1 MGGNNED
8 DGFMLNV
15 NLSNASKRNTIRD
28 QQPSKKQ
35 QRPRSWADKKNA
47 KVCFFKGS
55 QNIVEKH
62 SSKMHSADFYCIHN
76 ETGRLIPQK
85 PSNNSKNPCIM
96 QKNPQQGRGSR
107 SGAGRSSSPP
117 PPPPS
122 AAQDNLLKGYALDL
136 PSPPKPRARSS
147 DLGYVDFDDIPPN
160 SNKILSLEDGG
171 NTRDRSQPRKRSRN
185 TLQSASAPQ
194 QQNMKSAYEKP
205 SKRIG
210 RIRLA
215 SRMAGDREAT
225 PDQDDIRPI
234 EEDDDND
241 HDNNDEENMFG
252 KDEDGGSKDIM
263 AAVVAA
269 AVARDKLVEKELAI
283 VNAERKKL
291 GIPTADEYHSSDNDD
306 DVVAAELAQKGDA
319 TGGGGNAT
327 GGGYPGGGVYSSGA
341 NNMPLGERPQLLDGQ
356 GNEIVDFDYGGNAYP
371 EFREKT
377 KKKRARWE
385 SVGGPVPSV
394 KPGMLT
400 HTGGGNRASMSTA
413 AAEEVFGLKVSNK
426 NSSKTDAAPIT
437 TTTATTTIQQNSSSL
452 NTFEGLGLCSA
463 LSTHLESLGF
473 TTPTAVQRST
483 IPIVLS
489 GKDALVN
496 APTGSGKTLS
506 YLAPIM
512 HDLASIEPRI
522 TRADG
527 TLALIIC
534 PTRELCLQVVD
545 TLTLLSRRF
554 FWIVPGSVH
563 GGENRAKEKARLR
576 KGVSVLVTTP
586 GRLLDHLQN
595 TESFRIDK
603 LKWLVLDEADR
614 LLDLGFE
621 KKIAQ
626 ILAVIEEKS
635 SIMNSNTAITSQ
647 QNNNDY
653 TSGSKIRRKTI
664 LLSATLHGGLG
675 GLAGLSLHQPEA
687 IGWEMEIDKK
697 TGKLLLN
704 EGIDAFENITD
715 GGAIGD
721 GGGGDGLQNIKKMA
735 GYSIP
740 TQLKQQFVQI
750 PCKLRL
756 VALAAMIRM
765 KIITGGNTKAKVVVF
780 FSNCDSVE
788 FHHAVLSSG
797 AWSAASGQA
806 LLPPS
811 APLLKLHGN
820 MPQAERTASLLSFTK
835 AGAGVLLCT
844 DVAARGLDFPA
855 VTAIIQFDPPGT
867 AEEYVHRVGRTARL
881 GQSGEALLFIQ
892 PTEKGYVDKY
902 LKSQQVNLQ
911 EESSTTA
918 LDRTL
923 GMDPKAGK
931 GLPIERHHG
940 AYRLQ
945 KEVMDAVDSD
955 PKLKILAETA
965 FRSSVRAYATHSLE
979 LKPYFNVRTLHIGHL
994 AHSFALKAS
1003 PAMVGKSSTGEE
1015 ARKRRQEDF
1024 RKGGGGGKKFKQKH
1038 QQQQQQQSPAGKDRK
1053 ERKAGPGG
1061 KYQGFTP
1068 VKSGKGGYVLS

>member
-1 MGGNNED
+1 
-8 DGFMLNV
+8 
-15 NLSNASKRNTIRD
+15 
-28 QQPSKKQ
+28 
-35 QRPRSWADKKNA
+35 
-47 KVCFFKGS
+47 
-55 QNIVEKH
+55 
-62 SSKMHSADFYCIHN
+62 
-76 ETGRLIPQK
+76 
-85 PSNNSKNPCIM
+85 M
-96 QKNPQQGRGSR
+96 QKNPQQGRGPR

-117 PPPPS
+117 PPFPS
-122 AAQDNLLKGYALDL
+122 VQDNLLKGYALDF
-136 PSPPKPRARSS
+136 PSPSKPRARSP
-147 DLGYVDFDDIPPN
+147 DIARHVHWDEAPSPA
-160 SNKILSLEDGG
+160 SNKILSPEEGG
-171 NTRDRSQPRKRSRN
+171 NTRNRDQPRKRSRN
-185 TLQSASAPQ
+185 TLQASLPQ
-194 QQNMKSAYEKP
+194 QQQHQSTKIAYEKP

-215 SRMAGDREAT
+215 SKIAGDREAT

-234 EEDDDND
+234 E
-241 HDNNDEENMFG
+241 
-252 KDEDGGSKDIM
+252 DEDKGDGEKLINGEDADGFGVGDAEDVM

-269 AVARDKLVEKELAI
+269 AVARDKLVEQELAV

-291 GIPTADEYHSSDNDD
+291 GIPTADEYHSSDGEEEEEEGEVNEVERENKRKIDPSSG
-306 DVVAAELAQKGDA
+306 KGED
-319 TGGGGNAT
+319 
-327 GGGYPGGGVYSSGA
+327 GYPGGGVYSSGA
-341 NNMPLGERPQLLDGQ
+341 NNMPLGERGATDED
-356 GNEIVDFDYGGNAYP
+356 GNEINFVDFDYGGSAYP
-371 EFREKT
+371 EFREKQ
-377 KKKRARWE
+377 KPKRARWE

-400 HTGGGNRASMSTA
+400 HNRGGREINVAGGSTA
-413 AAEEVFGLKVSNK
+413 AEEIFNSGGAGGGDKVKNK
-426 NSSKTDAAPIT
+426 NALRDIKTT
-437 TTTATTTIQQNSSSL
+437 S
-452 NTFEGLGLCSA
+452 TFEKLGLCSA
-463 LSTHLESLGF
+463 LATHLGTLGF
-473 TTPTAVQRST
+473 TTPTAVQQST
-483 IPIVLS
+483 IPVVLH
-489 GKDALVN
+489 GNDALVN

-512 HDLASIEPRI
+512 NDLATIQPRI
-522 TRADG
+522 SRADG

-595 TESFRIDK
+595 TESFKIDK

-621 KKIAQ
+621 KKITQ
-626 ILAVIEEKS
+626 ILSVIEEKS
-635 SIMNSNTAITSQ
+635 SNSTIAENSLIHNNTSGGDTTATD
-647 QNNNDY
+647 NNN
-653 TSGSKIRRKTI
+653 KIRRTTI
-664 LLSATLHGGLG
+664 LLSATMHGGLS
-675 GLAGLSLHQPEA
+675 GLAGLSLHEPEA
-687 IGWEMEIDKK
+687 IGWEMTTDKK
-697 TGKLLLN
+697 TGKIVIKDNGTSN
-704 EGIDAFENITD
+704 EYSTE
-715 GGAIGD
+715 GD
-721 GGGGDGLQNIKKMA
+721 VPGSN

-740 TQLKQQFVQI
+740 RQLKQQFVQI

-765 KIITGGNTKAKVVVF
+765 KILTGGPTKAKVVVF

-797 AWSAASGQA
+797 AWTAASSQA

-820 MPQAERTASLLSFTK
+820 MPQAERTSSLLNFTK

-892 PTEKGYVDKY
+892 PAERGYIDTY
-902 LKSQQVNLQ
+902 LKSQHVNLG
-911 EESSTTA
+911 EESTTTA
-918 LDRTL
+918 FDRTL

-955 PKLKILAETA
+955 PKLKNLAETA

-979 LKPYFNVRTLHIGHL
+979 LKPFFNVKTLHIGHL

-1003 PAMVGKSSTGEE
+1003 PGMVGKSSTAEE
-1015 ARKRRQEDF
+1015 AKRRREEDF
-1024 RKGGGGGKKFKQKH
+1024 RKGGGGGKKFKQ
-1038 QQQQQQQSPAGKDRK
+1038 QQQHNNKQQSPGGYTRSSNNIGK
-1053 ERKAGPGG
+1053 ERKSGPGG

-1068 VKSGKGGYVLS
+1068 IKSGKGGYVLS

>member
-1 MGGNNED
+1 METH
-8 DGFMLNV
+8 
-15 NLSNASKRNTIRD
+15 LSI
-28 QQPSKKQ
+28 
-35 QRPRSWADKKNA
+35 
-47 KVCFFKGS
+47 
-55 QNIVEKH
+55 NIFV
-62 SSKMHSADFYCIHN
+62 DFYCIII
-76 ETGRLIPQK
+76 ETDKLRLKIVT
-85 PSNNSKNPCIM
+85 NNCTNLPHI
-96 QKNPQQGRGSR
+96 QKNPQQGRGPR

-117 PPPPS
+117 PPLPS
-122 AAQDNLLKGYALDL
+122 AQGNLLKGYALDF
-136 PSPPKPRARSS
+136 PSPSRPRAARAPTPE
-147 DLGYVDFDDIPPN
+147 DYELPPLAAATAH
-160 SNKILSLEDGG
+160 KFLRPEEGG
-171 NTRDRSQPRKRSRN
+171 NTRDRDQPRKRSRN
-185 TLQSASAPQ
+185 TLQTASNPQ
-194 QQNMKSAYEKP
+194 HAQQHSTKVAYEKP

-215 SRMAGDREAT
+215 SRMAGDREVT

-234 EEDDDND
+234 EDEDDDDDDTAGEKVLYN
-241 HDNNDEENMFG
+241 G
-252 KDEDGGSKDIM
+252 EDGGGDDIM

-269 AVARDKLVEKELAI
+269 AVARDKLVEKELAV

-291 GIPTADEYHSSDNDD
+291 GIPTADEYHSSDDD
-306 DVVAAELAQKGDA
+306 NEGEEEVLGGDGDHDKTTNQA
-319 TGGGGNAT
+319 IGNVN

-341 NNMPLGERPQLLDGQ
+341 NNMPLGEKANDK
-356 GNEIVDFDYGGNAYP
+356 NANDVVEFDFGGSAYP

-385 SVGGPVPSV
+385 SVGGPVPAV
-394 KPGMLT
+394 NPGMLT
-400 HTGGGNRASMSTA
+400 HTGGDNYIDSA
-413 AAEEVFGLKVSNK
+413 AAEELFGNGIEGNDDGDTTNK
-426 NSSKTDAAPIT
+426 KNHT
-437 TTTATTTIQQNSSSL
+437 SSSI
-452 NTFEGLGLCSA
+452 NRITFEGLGLCSA
-463 LSTHLESLGF
+463 LATHLESLGF
-473 TTPTAVQRST
+473 STPTAVQQST
-483 IPIVLS
+483 IPVVLQ

-512 HDLASIEPRI
+512 NDLATIQPRI
-522 TRADG
+522 SRTDG

-626 ILAVIEEKS
+626 ILNVIEEKS
-635 SIMNSNTAITSQ
+635 SGTDGGTISKSTNSSVRE
-647 QNNNDY
+647 
-653 TSGSKIRRKTI
+653 RRRTI

-675 GLAGLSLHQPEA
+675 GLAGLSLYQPAA
-687 IGWEMEIDKK
+687 IGWDMVIDTK
-697 TGKLLLN
+697 TGK
-704 EGIDAFENITD
+704 IVIKKS
-715 GGAIGD
+715 D
-721 GGGGDGLQNIKKMA
+721 GGGGGGGGIHNGGFDNGDVLSKGGIN
-735 GYSIP
+735 GNSIP
-740 TQLKQQFVQI
+740 KQLKQQFVQI

-765 KIITGGNTKAKVVVF
+765 KIITANGSGNKAKVVVF

-797 AWSAASGQA
+797 AWAAASGQA
-806 LLPPS
+806 LLPAS

-820 MPQAERTASLLSFTK
+820 MPQAERTSSLLNFTK

-892 PTEKGYVDKY
+892 PAERGYVDKY
-902 LKSQQVNLQ
+902 LKSQQVNLG
-911 EESSTTA
+911 EESATTA

-940 AYRLQ
+940 AFRLQ

-955 PKLKILAETA
+955 PNLKNLAETA
-965 FRSSVRAYATHSLE
+965 FRSSVRAYATHSSE
-979 LKPYFNVRTLHIGHL
+979 LKPFFNVKTLHIGHL

-1015 ARKRRQEDF
+1015 AKRRRDEDF
-1024 RKGGGGGKKFKQKH
+1024 RKGGGGKKFNNKSNKQ
-1038 QQQQQQQSPAGKDRK
+1038 QQQQQQQSPGGKTSGKD
-1053 ERKAGPGG
+1053 RKAGPGG
-1061 KYQGFTP
+1061 KYQGFTA

>member
-1 MGGNNED
+1 MAGD

-15 NLSNASKRNTIRD
+15 NLSNASKRNINGA
-28 QQPSKKQ
+28 QQPENRQ
-35 QRPRSWADKKNA
+35 PRPRSWADKKNA
-47 KVCFFKGS
+47 K
-55 QNIVEKH
+55 
-62 SSKMHSADFYCIHN
+62 
-76 ETGRLIPQK
+76 
-85 PSNNSKNPCIM
+85 
-96 QKNPQQGRGSR
+96 KNPQQYRGQR
-107 SGAGRSSSPP
+107 SGAGRSSSPL

-122 AAQDNLLKGYALDL
+122 AQDNLLKGYALDL
-136 PSPPKPRARSS
+136 PSPPKQRARSPDIAS
-147 DLGYVDFDDIPPN
+147 YVDFDEAPLPA
-160 SNKILSLEDGG
+160 SNKILSPEEGG
-171 NTRDRSQPRKRSRN
+171 NTRNRDQPRKRSRN
-185 TLQSASAPQ
+185 TVQASLPPPQ
-194 QQNMKSAYEKP
+194 QLNTKIAYEKP

-234 EEDDDND
+234 EEDVEDDG
-241 HDNNDEENMFG
+241 EKIISG
-252 KDEDGGSKDIM
+252 EDGFGVGGAEDIM

-269 AVARDKLVEKELAI
+269 AVARDKLVEQELAV

-291 GIPTADEYHSSDNDD
+291 GIPTADEYHSSDDEDKDGAVN
-306 DVVAAELAQKGDA
+306 VVEIENRNKIGPS
-319 TGGGGNAT
+319 GV
-327 GGGYPGGGVYSSGA
+327 GYPGGGVYSSGA
-341 NNMPLGERPQLLDGQ
+341 NNMPLGEQGAKVEH
-356 GNEIVDFDYGGNAYP
+356 GNEFDFVDFDHGGSAYP
-371 EFREKT
+371 EFREKQ

-385 SVGGPVPSV
+385 SVGGPVPAV

-400 HTGGGNRASMSTA
+400 HNRGGSEIHGGGSA
-413 AAEEVFGLKVSNK
+413 AAEEVFGGGGAGRRGDGDGDKIENALKNT
-426 NSSKTDAAPIT
+426 KTAANT
-437 TTTATTTIQQNSSSL
+437 S
-452 NTFEGLGLCSA
+452 TFERLGLCSA
-463 LSTHLESLGF
+463 FATHLETLGF
-473 TTPTAVQRST
+473 SNPTVVQQST
-483 IPIVLS
+483 IPVVLQ

-512 HDLASIEPRI
+512 NDLATIAPRI
-522 TRADG
+522 SRADG

-595 TESFRIDK
+595 TESFKIDT

-621 KKIAQ
+621 KKITQ
-626 ILAVIEEKS
+626 ILSVIEEKRS
-635 SIMNSNTAITSQ
+635 STIARNSLITSASGA
-647 QNNNDY
+647 NT
-653 TSGSKIRRKTI
+653 TSIDTKIRRRTI

-687 IGWEMEIDKK
+687 IGWEMTTDKK
-697 TGKLLLN
+697 TGK
-704 EGIDAFENITD
+704 IVIK
-715 GGAIGD
+715 
-721 GGGGDGLQNIKKMA
+721 GGGDSNDCVTEDATGINGDVGDLSDLSRKGKKGGVN

-740 TQLKQQFVQI
+740 KQLKQQFVQI

-765 KIITGGNTKAKVVVF
+765 KILTGGTTKAKVVVF

-797 AWSAASGQA
+797 AWTAASGQA

-820 MPQAERTASLLSFTK
+820 MPQAERTSSLLNFTK

-892 PTEKGYVDKY
+892 PAERGYIDTY
-902 LKSQQVNLQ
+902 LKSQQVNLG
-911 EESSTTA
+911 EESTTTA
-918 LDRTL
+918 FDRTL

-955 PKLKILAETA
+955 PKLKNLAETA
-965 FRSSVRAYATHSLE
+965 FRSSVRAYATHSFD
-979 LKPYFNVRTLHIGHL
+979 LKPFFNVKTLHIGHL

-1003 PAMVGKSSTGEE
+1003 PAMVGKSTTGEE
-1015 ARKRRQEDF
+1015 AKRRREENY
-1024 RKGGGGGKKFKQKH
+1024 RKGGGKKFKQH
-1038 QQQQQQQSPAGKDRK
+1038 QHNNKQQQQSPGGNTTTNNSNKYDGKR
-1053 ERKAGPGG
+1053 RKAGPGG

-1068 VKSGKGGYVLS
+1068 IKSGKGGYVLS

>member
-1 MGGNNED
+1 
-8 DGFMLNV
+8 
-15 NLSNASKRNTIRD
+15 
-28 QQPSKKQ
+28 
-35 QRPRSWADKKNA
+35 
-47 KVCFFKGS
+47 
-55 QNIVEKH
+55 
-62 SSKMHSADFYCIHN
+62 
-76 ETGRLIPQK
+76 
-85 PSNNSKNPCIM
+85 M
-96 QKNPQQGRGSR
+96 QKNPQQGRGAR
-107 SGAGRSSSPP
+107 AGAGRSSSPP
-117 PPPPS
+117 PPLP
-122 AAQDNLLKGYALDL
+122 AAQDNLLKGYALDFPAK
-136 PSPPKPRARSS
+136 PSKARSPER
-147 DLGYVDFDDIPPN
+147 YVDFDDDDDAPK
-160 SNKILSLEDGG
+160 KILSPEEGG
-171 NTRDRSQPRKRSRN
+171 NTRDRAQPRKRSRN
-185 TLQSASAPQ
+185 TLQASLPPQ
-194 QQNMKSAYEKP
+194 QQLQNSKIAYEKP

-225 PDQDDIRPI
+225 PDQDDIRQL
-234 EEDDDND
+234 EEDDDGG
-241 HDNNDEENMFG
+241 EVGKGENMNTTSG
-252 KDEDGGSKDIM
+252 DGGSGGLDDIM
-263 AAVVAA
+263 ASVVAA
-269 AVARDKLVEKELAI
+269 AVARDKLVERELAV

-291 GIPTADEYHSSDNDD
+291 GIPTADEYHSSDDD
-306 DVVAAELAQKGDA
+306 DDDEDKEESQGKLLKNQVSG
-319 TGGGGNAT
+319 
-327 GGGYPGGGVYSSGA
+327 GGGYPGDGMYTSGA
-341 NNMPLGERPQLLDGQ
+341 NNMPLGHRPELKDEDG
-356 GNEIVDFDYGGNAYP
+356 NDIVEFDYGGNAYP

-400 HTGGGNRASMSTA
+400 HRGGNVPAI
-413 AAEEVFGLKVSNK
+413 
-426 NSSKTDAAPIT
+426 P
-437 TTTATTTIQQNSSSL
+437 ATTRADSDASDEED
-452 NTFEGLGLCSA
+452 EGLGGGDGDGKLNGDNKITKSSSKRLTFESLGLSSA

-473 TTPTAVQRST
+473 ATPTAVQQST
-483 IPIVLS
+483 IPVVLQ

-545 TLTLLSRRF
+545 TLTLLSRRL

-595 TESFRIDK
+595 TESFKIDT

-626 ILAVIEEKS
+626 ILGVIDEKS
-635 SIMNSNTAITSQ
+635 SLLSSNNSNT
-647 QNNNDY
+647 
-653 TSGSKIRRKTI
+653 SGSSLKIRRRTV
-664 LLSATLHGGLG
+664 LLSATLHSGLG

-687 IGWEMEIDKK
+687 IGWDMTTDTK
-697 TGKLLLN
+697 TGKIAIKDN
-704 EGIDAFENITD
+704 SEENDNNTT
-715 GGAIGD
+715 GG
-721 GGGGDGLQNIKKMA
+721 LTNKKA
-735 GYSIP
+735 GGYSIP
-740 TQLKQQFVQI
+740 EQLKQKFVQI

-797 AWSAASGQA
+797 AWAAASGQA

-820 MPQAERTASLLSFTK
+820 MPQAERTSSLLNFTK

-881 GQSGEALLFIQ
+881 GQSGEALLFVQ
-892 PTEKGYVDKY
+892 PAERGYVDKY
-902 LKSQQVNLQ
+902 LKNQKVNL
-911 EESSTTA
+911 EEENTTTA
-918 LDRTL
+918 FDRTL

-955 PKLKILAETA
+955 PKLKNLAETA
-965 FRSSVRAYATHSLE
+965 FRSSVRAYATHSTE
-979 LKPYFNVRTLHIGHL
+979 LKPFFNVRTLHIGHL

-1015 ARKRRQEDF
+1015 AKRRREEDF
-1024 RKGGGGGKKFKQKH
+1024 RKGGGAKKFKQ
-1038 QQQQQQQSPAGKDRK
+1038 QQQQQQQSPGGKVNGK
-1053 ERKAGPGG
+1053 EKYKKPGPGG